1 MGNELTSKPYKN
13 SDYIRSLV
21 QSQLLMELNL
31 SEFIDSNQLIKI
43 SKKYSVKGHSKTL
56 QKSWIQLLGMGEFDG
71 IWNENT
77 FQEFISPI
85 ERQKGSR
92 LILEK
97 NTVIAATFAS
107 AAIYET
113 KEVGRLDFVV
123 THPVHRKKGLGKNIC
138 IAVINHFIE
147 KKYNKVILQTDDW
160 RISAIAVY
168 LKLGF
173 KPVFTSK
180 KLEEKWKEIINTY
193 FKDFKIKSIK
203 PDK

>member
-1 MGNELTSKPYKN
+1 MGNEFTSKPYKN

-56 QKSWIQLLGMGEFDG
+56 EKSWIQLLGMGEFDG

-92 LILEK
+92 LILENK
-97 NTVIAATFAS
+97 TVIAATFAS
-107 AAIYET
+107 AAIYE
-113 KEVGRLDFVV
+113 KNKVGRLDFVV

-138 IAVINHFIE
+138 IAVINHFME
-147 KKYNKVILQTDDW
+147 KKYEKVILQTDDW
-160 RISAIAVY
+160 RIPAIAVY

-173 KPVFTSK
+173 KPVFTSE
-180 KLEEKWKEIINTY
+180 KLEEKWMEIINTY